1 MKITRRQEEFIN
13 KLHDLNQELEGP
25 IHYSLLAERLGVSP
39 FTAYDMLCLLEQKGL
54 VTSEYQLASDKSG
67 PGRAERVFYLTQ
79 AAQQRKKYVI
89 QQAGGDNLDEEELRQ
104 LVLRKLHEGQAPYQD
119 VFEEMLARVPADGQG
134 QTRYCLEVMTI
145 LALRLRECSGMKT
158 VLEYLPDLLSSD
170 DSAEQANLCSLASF
184 VAGVLAQECSPDP
197 QWMAELMGHIRQY
210 TQIVME
216 MDPAECRQLG
226 QTLASAFT
234 SLSE

>member
-25 IHYSLLAERLGVSP
+25 IHYSILAESLGVSP

-54 VTSEYQLASDKSG
+54 VTSEYQLASDKCG

-79 AAQQRKKYVI
+79 ATQQRKKDII
-89 QQAGGDNLDEEELRQ
+89 QRELGEHPDSEKVRQ
-104 LVLRKLHEGQAPYQD
+104 LVLRRLHEGGVPEQD
-119 VFEEMLARVPADGQG
+119 MVEEMLARIPANGQG
-134 QTRYCLEVMTI
+134 QARYCLEVMTI

-158 VLEYLPDLLSSD
+158 VLEYLPDILPSD
-170 DSAEQANLCSLASF
+170 DPGGRASLCSLASF
-184 VAGVLAQECSPDP
+184 AAGVLAQECSPDP
-197 QWMAELMGHIRQY
+197 EWMIELMAHIRQY
-210 TQIVME
+210 TQIVMQ
-216 MDPAECRQLG
+216 MDAAEWRQLG
-226 QTLASAFT
+226 QTLATAFA

>member
-25 IHYSLLAERLGVSP
+25 IHYSILAESLGVSP

-54 VTSEYQLASDKSG
+54 VTSEYQLASDKCG

-79 AAQQRKKYVI
+79 ATQQRKKDII
-89 QQAGGDNLDEEELRQ
+89 QRELGEHPDSEKVRQ
-104 LVLRKLHEGQAPYQD
+104 LVLRRLHEGDVPEQD
-119 VFEEMLARVPADGQG
+119 MVEEMLARIPANGQG
-134 QTRYCLEVMTI
+134 QARYCLEVMTI

-158 VLEYLPDLLSSD
+158 VLEYLPDILPSD
-170 DSAEQANLCSLASF
+170 DPGGRASLCSLASF
-184 VAGVLAQECSPDP
+184 AAGVLAQECSPDP
-197 QWMAELMGHIRQY
+197 EWMIELMAHIRQY
-210 TQIVME
+210 TQIVMQ
-216 MDPAECRQLG
+216 MDAAEWRQLG
-226 QTLASAFT
+226 QTLATAFA